1 MKYRTADPGKHVK
14 GMYCNMSVERKYFK
28 VHVSSIIKASVL
40 VDETYANGLVIKLM
54 ETADVS
60 DE

>member
-40 VDETYANGLVIKLM
+40 VDETYANGLVMKFAPI
-54 ETADVS
+54 
-60 DE
+60 